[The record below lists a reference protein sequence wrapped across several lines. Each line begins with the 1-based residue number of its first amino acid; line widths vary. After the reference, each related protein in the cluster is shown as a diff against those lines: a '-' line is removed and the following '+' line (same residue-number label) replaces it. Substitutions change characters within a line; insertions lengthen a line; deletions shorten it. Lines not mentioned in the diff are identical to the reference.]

1 MKRWI
6 VDILAILF
14 VAVVVG
20 WVGMQYGRQSVKGH
34 SGQSD
39 AIVGKGVPVQ
49 VRLAR
54 EGVVPFEI
62 VGYGQVGPIPG
73 AVNVYSVPLESKV
86 DSILTTTG
94 QRISKGTVLMR
105 VMPSPDT
112 LLMLNQAAE
121 DVAYADREFELV
133 SQRVSMK
140 LATESELIQAEN
152 VKKRA
157 QRMLDNLQSRGL
169 SKITEILAQ
178 EDGIVSDL
186 PWSPGAIIPPGS
198 PLAMVIPIGQL
209 QVNLWIET
217 DEISGIR
224 IGDEVALDSIEQHGV
239 QPQRMGTVRTIA
251 HQVDPATRLV
261 NVAVD
266 LSDDGYLLGQY
277 VKGTIKENSPV
288 GLIIPRS
295 ALVAKPNAMVIY
307 HALDGQAKEIVVQ
320 LIAQSTELAVVRGD
334 GLDAQS
340 QVVVQGSAGLSDGTK
355 IEVLP

>member
-1 MKRWI
+1 MI
-6 VDILAILF
+6 DILAIIF

-20 WVGMQYGRQSVKGH
+20 WVGMQYGRQSIKGH
-34 SGQSD
+34 PGQAD
-39 AIVGKGVPVQ
+39 TIVGKGVPVKIH
-49 VRLAR
+49 LAS
-54 EGVVPFEI
+54 EGVVPFKI

-86 DSILTTTG
+86 DSILTTKG

-105 VMPSPDT
+105 VLPSPDT

-121 DVAYADREFELV
+121 DVTYADREYELV
-133 SQRVSMK
+133 NQRVSMK

-152 VKKRA
+152 MKKRA
-157 QRMLDNLQSRGL
+157 HRMLDDLQSRGL

-209 QVNLWIET
+209 QVDLWIET
-217 DEISGIR
+217 DEISGIH
-224 IGDEVALDSIEQHGV
+224 IGDEVALNSVELHGV
-239 QPQRMGTVRTIA
+239 QPQRMGTVRSIT
-251 HQVDPATRLV
+251 HEVDPATRLV
-261 NVAVD
+261 RVSVD

-277 VKGTIKENSPV
+277 MKGTILENSPV
-288 GLIIPRS
+288 GFIIPRS
-295 ALVAKPNAMVIY
+295 ALVAKPNALVIY
-307 HALDGQAKEIVVQ
+307 KALDGQAKEIVVQ

-334 GLDAQS
+334 GLNAQS
-340 QVVVQGSAGLSDGTK
+340 QIVVQGAAGLSDGTK